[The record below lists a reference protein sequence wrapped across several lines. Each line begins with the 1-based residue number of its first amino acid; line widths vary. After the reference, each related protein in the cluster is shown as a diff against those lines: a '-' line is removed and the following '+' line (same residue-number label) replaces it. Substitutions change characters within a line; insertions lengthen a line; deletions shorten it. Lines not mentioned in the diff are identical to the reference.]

1 MSDGLSP
8 EAPSLVCGSAALVFG
23 PHVWTCHRL
32 VFGDDFAD
40 YDTWYLGLFEKHAKS
55 PGHRLVLTQ
64 EDNSVT
70 GYAWGYTGQRG
81 QYWSDLLCDSLP
93 EPIASQWVGGHF
105 DVVELA
111 VLPTHRRRGL
121 GQALHDCLL
130 EGVTGRCLLGTSSDP
145 DGPAVRLYTRSG
157 WRTLGTLR
165 TGMQVMGLDRA

>member
-1 MSDGLSP
+1 MACPPKLPAWCVGVRLWSSVP
-8 EAPSLVCGSAALVFG
+8 TCGPATDSCSVM
-23 PHVWTCHRL
+23 TSRTT
-32 VFGDDFAD
+32 
-40 YDTWYLGLFEKHAKS
+40 TWYLDLFEKHAKS

-64 EDNSVT
+64 EDDSVT

-130 EGVTGRCLLGTSSDP
+130 EDVTGRCLLGTSSDP